1 MESKNPVFSRGRQNT
16 TRNWGGPSPT
26 PDQLQ
31 NMYDAPAYAPPAAP
45 ASRTMTID
53 DVVVRSFMTL
63 GTLVVSG
70 TAAWV
75 LDVPLS
81 LAIGAALIGLVLG
94 LIASFKQ
101 STSPALILGY
111 ALFYGIFVGALS
123 HYYEDAFN
131 GIVLQAVLGT
141 ALAFGAMLTVYSLRI
156 IRVTSKFVKY
166 VVAASIAALG
176 LMLINMIAVW
186 VGGGEGLGL
195 RADSPLG
202 WIFSIAM
209 ILLGCFFLM
218 LDFSAIEEGVK
229 AGAPEKFAWQCA
241 FGLTLSLVWIYL
253 EVLRFISYFSGN
265 D

>member
-1 MESKNPVFSRGRQNT
+1 MESRNPVFSRGRQNT
-16 TRNWGGPSPT
+16 TQNWAGPSPT

-31 NMYDAPAYAPPAAP
+31 NMYDTPSYAPPAQP
-45 ASRTMTID
+45 AYRTMTID

-70 TAAWV
+70 AVAWV
-75 LDVPLS
+75 LEVPLGV
-81 LAIGAALIGLVLG
+81 AIISALIGLVLG

-101 STSPALILGY
+101 STNPVLILSY
-111 ALFYGIFVGALS
+111 ALFYGVFVGALS
-123 HYYEDAFN
+123 SFYESAFN

-156 IRVTSKFVKY
+156 IRVTSKFVKF
-166 VVAASIAALG
+166 VCAAGLAAVA
-176 LMLINMIAVW
+176 LMLINMV
-186 VGGGEGLGL
+186 VGIWIPGGLGF
-195 RADSPLG
+195 RADSPMG

-209 ILLGCFFLM
+209 ILLGCFFLL
-218 LDFSAIEEGVK
+218 LDFSAVEEGIK